1 MFTSQIKLQLGATNL
16 HSMRVAKLTL
26 SDFTR
31 QQKIQMLHNIP
42 LISVFFF
49 SRWVLGVTKS
59 VVCYNGGAT

>member
-49 SRWVLGVTKS
+49 FFSLGAW
-59 VVCYNGGAT
+59 CYKKRCLL